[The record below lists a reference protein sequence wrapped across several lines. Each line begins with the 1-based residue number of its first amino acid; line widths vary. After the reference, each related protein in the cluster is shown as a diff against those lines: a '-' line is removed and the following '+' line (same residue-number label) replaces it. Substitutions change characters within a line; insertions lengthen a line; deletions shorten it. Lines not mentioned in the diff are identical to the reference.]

1 MVKFPASYVRE
12 CLRIN
17 NSKHKQKNQ
26 PNHET
31 HFAACQSQSRPP
43 ERENWNTPIPSRQRS
58 LIPLHQ
64 RPSHLLLRSIS
75 PYLLR
80 NTGETGL
87 WRNHHQQQKQHYQ
100 QKQQRATPQHLHVI
114 HYIDINHVITNKK
127 DLLRIH
133 STINKHREW
142 MVDTI
147 MVLYRVLP
155 TIPNS
160 FSNPL
165 SSTNPLYTMGCTG
178 QTHHAFTQQTKPRHW
193 KKSPRIRDH
202 WIGWLKS
209 WFKLRDHLWVW

>member
-1 MVKFPASYVRE
+1 MRTSPNWGTEAASGYSLTTALKSSRFPHKYIYDHLHSMVKFPASYVRE

-80 NTGETGL
+80 KH
-87 WRNHHQQQKQHYQ
+87 WRNRTMKEPPPTAKATLSTKTTKGNTSTPPCNTLYRYKSCHHQQKRPFAHSFNNQ
-100 QKQQRATPQHLHVI
+100 QAPGVNGR
-114 HYIDINHVITNKK
+114 YYNG
-127 DLLRIH
+127 
-133 STINKHREW
+133 TI
-142 MVDTI
+142 
-147 MVLYRVLP
+147 
-155 TIPNS
+155 
-160 FSNPL
+160 
-165 SSTNPLYTMGCTG
+165 
-178 QTHHAFTQQTKPRHW
+178 
-193 KKSPRIRDH
+193 
-202 WIGWLKS
+202 
-209 WFKLRDHLWVW
+209 